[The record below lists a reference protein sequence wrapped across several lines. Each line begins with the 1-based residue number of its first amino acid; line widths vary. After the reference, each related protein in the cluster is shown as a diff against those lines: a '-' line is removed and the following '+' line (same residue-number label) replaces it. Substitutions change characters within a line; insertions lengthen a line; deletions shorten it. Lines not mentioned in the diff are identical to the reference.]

1 MTTLKGFTDMSENSN
16 MTSLF
21 GDDNK
26 SQEDMDR
33 EYIVNMFLASIS
45 ACMLFLMMYIGYR
58 VYRIVKFNDKIIL
71 SMIFFLNLEC
81 LSLAI
86 FYFINGTEDKDD
98 TFNKEHKPYIVTI
111 AIVLPVVWMSIAI
124 TINLRNW

>member
-1 MTTLKGFTDMSENSN
+1 
-16 MTSLF
+16 
-21 GDDNK
+21 
-26 SQEDMDR
+26 
-33 EYIVNMFLASIS
+33 MF
-45 ACMLFLMMYIGYR
+45 IGYK

-86 FYFINGTEDKDD
+86 FYFVNGLQDKLD
-98 TFNKEHKPYIVTI
+98 TYDRDHDPYILTI
-111 AIVLPVVWMSIAI
+111 AIVLPVIFMSIAI